1 MIQHLSTAAI
11 GAPITRLGVSFFPVY
26 LPANNPPEIGT
37 GTSSGIV
44 VRELENAAVGSLLA
58 VNPTDTPIL
67 IVDGEHF
74 LGGKQNR
81 AVNASVLVPARSERS
96 LPVSC
101 LEQGRWGQALPYQRD
116 EVNASPRIRRVIREG
131 VFDSMQQEQVHSS
144 DQGRVWSEI
153 ADELRSNQAHSST
166 AAAMESHRKVFSRDK
181 ARAAA
186 ARELSGLG
194 PLPGQC
200 GIAVSQGRWITA
212 VEIFGARHLLA
223 AHWGALIKS
232 HLMEQ
237 PTHTGPPSA
246 DIALWVIRRF
256 ASMDAHEDPGVGLG
270 TDIRLRDKR
279 RIGQALTYEESLVHG
294 CFWMRQAKAA

>member
-26 LPANNPPEIGT
+26 LPSNDPPEIKT
-37 GTSSGIV
+37 GASSGIV
-44 VRELENAAVGSLLA
+44 VRELENAEVGSLLA

-81 AVNASVLVPARSERS
+81 AVNASVLVPARAERTM
-96 LPVSC
+96 PVSC
-101 LEQGRWGQALPYQRD
+101 LEQGRWGQAQSYERD
-116 EVNASPRIRRVIREG
+116 VVNASPRIRRVIQEG
-131 VFDSMQQEQVHSS
+131 VYDSIQRAQTHAS

-153 ADELRSNQAHSST
+153 ADELQSHQAESST
-166 AAAMESHRKVFSRDK
+166 SAATESHRQIYRQDK

-186 ARELSGLG
+186 ARELSELG
-194 PLPGQC
+194 PLPEQC

-212 VEIFGARHLLA
+212 VEFFGARHLLA
-223 AHWGALIKS
+223 EHWGALIKS
-232 HLMEQ
+232 HLMEH
-237 PTHTGPPSA
+237 PVHTGPPSA

-256 ASMDAHEDPGVGLG
+256 ASMATQEAPGVGLG
-270 TDIRLRDKR
+270 TDLRLRDKK

-294 CFWMRQAKAA
+294 SFWMRQAKAA

>member
-11 GAPITRLGVSFFPVY
+11 GAPISRLGVSFFPVY
-26 LPANNPPEIGT
+26 LPSNHPPEITT
-37 GTSSGIV
+37 GASSGIV
-44 VRELENAAVGSLLA
+44 VQELENAEVGSLLA

-81 AVNASVLVPARSERS
+81 AVNASLLVPARAERS
-96 LPVSC
+96 MPVSC
-101 LEQGRWGQALPYQRD
+101 LEEGRWGQAQSYERD
-116 EVNASPRIRRVIREG
+116 VVNASPRIRRVIQEG
-131 VFDSMQQEQVHSS
+131 VYDSIQREQTHAS
-144 DQGRVWSEI
+144 DQGSVWSEI
-153 ADELRSNQAHSST
+153 ADELQSHQAESST
-166 AAAMESHRKVFSRDK
+166 SAATESHRQIYSRDK

-186 ARELSGLG
+186 ARELSELG

-212 VEIFGARHLLA
+212 IEIFGARHLLA
-223 AHWGALIKS
+223 EHWGALIKS
-232 HLMEQ
+232 HLMEH
-237 PTHTGPPSA
+237 PAHSGPPSA

-256 ASMDAHEDPGVGLG
+256 AAMAAEAGPGIGLG
-270 TDIRLRDKR
+270 TDIRVRDKK

-294 CFWMRQAKAA
+294 SFWMRQAKAA

>member
-26 LPANNPPEIGT
+26 LPSNDPPEITT

-44 VRELENAAVGSLLA
+44 VQELEDAAVGSLLA

-81 AVNASVLVPARSERS
+81 AVNASLLVPARAERS
-96 LPVSC
+96 MSVSC
-101 LEQGRWGQALPYQRD
+101 LEQGRWGHAQPYERD
-116 EVNASPRIRRVIREG
+116 EVNASPRIRRVIQEG
-131 VFDSMQQEQVHSS
+131 VYDSIQREQAHAS
-144 DQGRVWSEI
+144 DQGSVWSEI
-153 ADELRSNQAHSST
+153 ADELQSHQAQSST
-166 AAAMESHRKVFSRDK
+166 SAATESHRQIYRRDK
-181 ARAAA
+181 ERAAA
-186 ARELSGLG
+186 ARELSALG

-212 VEIFGARHLLA
+212 IEIFGARHLLA

-232 HLMEQ
+232 HLMES
-237 PTHTGPPSA
+237 PIHTGTPSA
-246 DIALWVIRRF
+246 DTALRVIRRF
-256 ASMDAHEDPGVGLG
+256 ASMASEAGPGIGLG
-270 TDIRLRDKR
+270 TDIRVRDKK
-279 RIGQALTYEESLVHG
+279 RIGQALTYEDSLVHG
-294 CFWMRQAKAA
+294 SFWMRQAKAA

>member
-131 VFDSMQQEQVHSS
+131 VFDSMQQEQAHSS

-166 AAAMESHRKVFSRDK
+166 AAAMESHRKRYS
-181 ARAAA
+181 AATKPGP
-186 ARELSGLG
+186 RRPGNSPGLG
-194 PLPGQC
+194 RCRGS
-200 GIAVSQGRWITA
+200 AVSRSHRVG
-212 VEIFGARHLLA
+212 GLLPWRSSE
-223 AHWGALIKS
+223 HGTCWR
-232 HLMEQ
+232 
-237 PTHTGPPSA
+237 HTGERSSNP
-246 DIALWVIRRF
+246 
-256 ASMDAHEDPGVGLG
+256 
-270 TDIRLRDKR
+270 T
-279 RIGQALTYEESLVHG
+279 
-294 CFWMRQAKAA
+294 

>member
-26 LPANNPPEIGT
+26 LPSNHPPEITT

-44 VRELENAAVGSLLA
+44 VRELEDAAVGSLLA

-67 IVDGEHF
+67 IIDGEHF

-81 AVNASVLVPARSERS
+81 AVNASVLVPARAERTM
-96 LPVSC
+96 PVSC
-101 LEQGRWGQALPYQRD
+101 LEQGRWGQAQSYERD
-116 EVNASPRIRRVIREG
+116 EVNASPRIRRVIQEG
-131 VFDSMQQEQVHSS
+131 VYDSIQREQTHAS

-153 ADELRSNQAHSST
+153 ADELQSHQAQSST
-166 AAAMESHRKVFSRDK
+166 SAAMESHRQIYRRDK

-186 ARELSGLG
+186 ARELSKLG

-223 AHWGALIKS
+223 EHWSALIKS
-232 HLMEQ
+232 HLMEH
-237 PTHTGPPSA
+237 PVHTGPPSA

-256 ASMDAHEDPGVGLG
+256 ASMDSQEAPGVGLG
-270 TDIRLRDKR
+270 TDLRLRDKK
-279 RIGQALTYEESLVHG
+279 RIGRALKYEESLVHG
-294 CFWMRQAKAA
+294 SFWMRQAKAA

>member
-26 LPANNPPEIGT
+26 LPSNHPPEITT

-44 VRELENAAVGSLLA
+44 VRELEDAAVGSLLA

-67 IVDGEHF
+67 IIDGEHF

-81 AVNASVLVPARSERS
+81 AVNASVLVPARAERTM
-96 LPVSC
+96 PVSC
-101 LEQGRWGQALPYQRD
+101 LEQGRWGQAQSYERD
-116 EVNASPRIRRVIREG
+116 EVNASPRIRRVIQEG
-131 VFDSMQQEQVHSS
+131 VYDSIQREQTHAS

-153 ADELRSNQAHSST
+153 ADELQSHQAQSST
-166 AAAMESHRKVFSRDK
+166 SAAMESHRQIFRRDK
-181 ARAAA
+181 ERAAA
-186 ARELSGLG
+186 ARELSKLG

-223 AHWGALIKS
+223 EHWSALIKS
-232 HLMEQ
+232 HLMEH
-237 PTHTGPPSA
+237 PVHTGPPSA

-256 ASMDAHEDPGVGLG
+256 ASMDSQEAPGVGLG
-270 TDIRLRDKR
+270 TDLRLRDKK
-279 RIGQALTYEESLVHG
+279 RIGRALKYEESLVHG
-294 CFWMRQAKAA
+294 SFWMRQAKAA

>member
-11 GAPITRLGVSFFPVY
+11 GAPISRLGVSFFPVY
-26 LPANNPPEIGT
+26 LPSNNPPEIGT
-37 GTSSGIV
+37 GASSGVV

-116 EVNASPRIRRVIREG
+116 EVNTSPRIRRVIREG
-131 VFDSMQQEQVHSS
+131 VFDSMQQEQTHSS

-153 ADELRSNQAHSST
+153 ADELQSNRAHSST
-166 AAAMESHRKVFSRDK
+166 AAAMESHRMVFSRDK

-237 PTHTGPPSA
+237 PTHSGPPSV
-246 DIALWVIRRF
+246 DTALWVIRRF
-256 ASMDAHEDPGVGLG
+256 ASMDAQEDPAVGLG
-270 TDIRLRDKR
+270 TDIRLRDKK

>member
-26 LPANNPPEIGT
+26 LPSNHPPEIKT
-37 GTSSGIV
+37 GASSGIV
-44 VRELENAAVGSLLA
+44 VQELENAEVGSLLA

-81 AVNASVLVPARSERS
+81 AVNASLLIPARAERS
-96 LPVSC
+96 MPVSC
-101 LEQGRWGQALPYQRD
+101 LEEGRWGQAQSYERD
-116 EVNASPRIRRVIREG
+116 VVNASPRIRRVIQEG
-131 VFDSMQQEQVHSS
+131 VYDSVQREQAHAS
-144 DQGRVWSEI
+144 DQGSVWSEI
-153 ADELRSNQAHSST
+153 ADELQSHQAQSST
-166 AAAMESHRKVFSRDK
+166 SAATESHREIYRRDK

-186 ARELSGLG
+186 AHELTELG

-223 AHWGALIKS
+223 EHWGALIKS
-232 HLMEQ
+232 HLMEH
-237 PTHTGPPSA
+237 PAHTGPPSA

-256 ASMDAHEDPGVGLG
+256 ASMAAEAGPGIGLG
-270 TDIRLRDKR
+270 TDIRIRDKK

-294 CFWMRQAKAA
+294 SFWMRQAKAA